1 MLSLTNELEGA
12 MYIKKNGTIL
22 NVSKGAYIAL
32 FEQDGWKKVKD
43 ISKLE
48 KYAQSGSFMSP
59 QPSKNDEEVAETKVD
74 EVPFGNLFQNN
85 EDVALDTS
93 DMDDDYEVVLEDMT
107 VKELKA
113 YAEEKDIDLDG
124 ATKKEDI
131 IGMIRAEL
139 ED

>member
-1 MLSLTNELEGA
+1 
-12 MYIKKNGTIL
+12 MYIEKNGTIL
-22 NVSKGAYIAL
+22 NVSKGAYFAL
-32 FEQDGWKKVKD
+32 FEKDGWKKVKD
-43 ISKLE
+43 PAKSK
-48 KYAQSGSFMSP
+48 KPAQNGNFMSP
-59 QPSKNDEEVAETKVD
+59 QPSKNDEEVTETKVD

>member
-1 MLSLTNELEGA
+1 
-12 MYIKKNGTIL
+12 MYIEKNGTIL
-22 NVSKGAYIAL
+22 NVSKGAFFAL
-32 FEQDGWKKVKD
+32 FEKDGWKKVKD
-43 ISKLE
+43 PTHSGKH
-48 KYAQSGSFMSP
+48 AQNGSFMAP
-59 QPSKNDEEVAETKVD
+59 QPSEKTGKSKKKAEPETD

-85 EDVALDTS
+85 DEVAVEETENI
-93 DMDDDYEVVLEDMT
+93 DDGDYEVVLEDMT

>member
-1 MLSLTNELEGA
+1 
-12 MYIKKNGTIL
+12 MYIEKNGTIL

-32 FEQDGWKKVKD
+32 FEKDGWKKVKD
-43 ISKLE
+43 PDRVE
-48 KYAQSGSFMSP
+48 KHAQNGNFMSP
-59 QPSKNDEEVAETKVD
+59 QPIKKDEEVTETKVE
-74 EVPFGNLFQNN
+74 EVPFGNLFQG
-85 EDVALDTS
+85 S
-93 DMDDDYEVVLEDMT
+93 DEASVSDPDEDYEVVLEDMT

-139 ED
+139 EE

>member
-1 MLSLTNELEGA
+1 MLSLANELEGA
-12 MYIKKNGTIL
+12 MYIEKNGTIL

-43 ISKLE
+43 PAKAE
-48 KYAQSGSFMSP
+48 KHAKKDNFMSP
-59 QPSKNDEEVAETKVD
+59 QPIKKDEEVTEAKVE
-74 EVPFGNLFQNN
+74 EVPFGNLFQGNDETSVN
-85 EDVALDTS
+85 DLDE
-93 DMDDDYEVVLEDMT
+93 DYEVVLEDMT

-139 ED
+139 EE

>member
-1 MLSLTNELEGA
+1 
-12 MYIKKNGTIL
+12 MYIEKNGTIL

-32 FEQDGWKKVKD
+32 FEKDGWKKVKD
-43 ISKLE
+43 PDRVE
-48 KYAQSGSFMSP
+48 KHAQNGNFMSP
-59 QPSKNDEEVAETKVD
+59 QPIKKDEEATETKVE
-74 EVPFGNLFQNN
+74 EVPFGNLFQGSD
-85 EDVALDTS
+85 ETS
-93 DMDDDYEVVLEDMT
+93 VSDPDEDYEVVLEDMT

-139 ED
+139 EE

>member
-1 MLSLTNELEGA
+1 
-12 MYIKKNGTIL
+12 MYIEKNGTIL

-43 ISKLE
+43 PDKVE
-48 KYAQSGSFMSP
+48 KHAQSGNFMSP
-59 QPSKNDEEVAETKVD
+59 QPTKKDEEVPETKVE
-74 EVPFGNLFQNN
+74 EVPFGNLFQGSD
-85 EDVALDTS
+85 ETS
-93 DMDDDYEVVLEDMT
+93 VSDPDEDYEVVLEDMT

-139 ED
+139 EE